1 MFQHF
6 GGILGDGDKVKNP
19 GVGTCWDP
27 LLWPRKRCPLKQSE
41 ATDLFKKYHHLTFQS
56 PNFLCS
62 KTAFPN
68 STKEKNILII
78 IINLINNNH
87 LRIVPNLQNKS
98 LDIFSVCCTCRETT
112 WPSWKDSSTNFFSS
126 SDNAAFAAVKVTL
139 VFLFLKSFGLSGRIH
154 QYDQVMRKV
163 GWCVFEANLRFFSS
177 NPIHREILWS
187 SKLQTL
193 TVSYNHWLKDRIL
206 RMNLEESL
214 NSSDSLNPRLFYGER
229 IIILHGSEVV
239 QICSQRKKLKTK

>member
-68 STKEKNILII
+68 STKEKKHT
-78 IINLINNNH
+78 NNNNKFNKQQSSSHRSKPPKQISRH
-87 LRIVPNLQNKS
+87 LFGLLHLSGDDLTILKGFLHQLFQLLRQC
-98 LDIFSVCCTCRETT
+98 SVCSCESDPRFFVFEKL
-112 WPSWKDSSTNFFSS
+112 WPVWQDSS
-126 SDNAAFAAVKVTL
+126 
-139 VFLFLKSFGLSGRIH
+139 I
-154 QYDQVMRKV
+154 
-163 GWCVFEANLRFFSS
+163 
-177 NPIHREILWS
+177 
-187 SKLQTL
+187 
-193 TVSYNHWLKDRIL
+193 
-206 RMNLEESL
+206 
-214 NSSDSLNPRLFYGER
+214 
-229 IIILHGSEVV
+229 
-239 QICSQRKKLKTK
+239 